1 MKMLKIM
8 ALVML
13 ALVFVMPFAV
23 ADNVASN
30 AVSET
35 KDFLSVE
42 TVRINGDR
50 AQDGDDLYV
59 ERGDQ
64 LRIRVT
70 VQAGHEDVQNAQ
82 IQAFIAGY
90 RYAHYERDLVTD
102 FTRTFD
108 LPAGNKRS
116 FDLNVQVPVEM
127 RQKDAKLRIVV
138 SDENSP
144 NLIVYNYQ
152 LSIFGTSAES
162 AVQITDFLISPS
174 TTVEAGR
181 ALSFR
186 VRAKN
191 VGNDNLDDVTARV
204 SIPALNLNAYETI
217 DFLRIDQTQSFESLV
232 IRLPNNVPAGE
243 YEVVT
248 TITFDRFESVEQRRT
263 ITVLSDEQP
272 SQVEDRTTVT
282 VPPSVN
288 LEKGAGDVLYP
299 VLIENKG
306 ASART
311 YVLSAEQT
319 NGLRVSFDP
328 SSIIVVQAGKAE
340 TVYLRLS
347 APENAQAGDKVI
359 QLVIESGTDRQTVNT
374 KVTVEESNQTT
385 DLRTI
390 LEWSLIVLI
399 VLLIILGLILVF
411 TKMKGNKKEEDS
423 EEDETQTYY

>member
-8 ALVML
+8 ALVMMSMML
-13 ALVFVMPFAV
+13 VMPIAI
-23 ADNVASN
+23 AND
-30 AVSET
+30 
-35 KDFLSVE
+35 DFLSVE

-50 AQDGDDLYV
+50 AEDGDDLYV
-59 ERGDQ
+59 ERGDE

-70 VQAGHEDVQNAQ
+70 VEAGNEDVKNAQ

-116 FDLNVQVPVEM
+116 FDLNVQIPVDM

-152 LSIFGTSAES
+152 LSIFGTAAES

-191 VGNDNLDDVTARV
+191 VGNDVLDDITARV

-217 DFLRIDQTQSFESLV
+217 DHLRVDQTQSFESLV

-248 TITFDRFESVEQRRT
+248 TITFDRFESVQQSRM
-263 ITVLSDEQP
+263 ITVLADDKPTE
-272 SQVEDRTTVT
+272 VEDRTTVT

-288 LEKGAGDVLYP
+288 LEKGSGDVLYP

-319 NGLRVSFDP
+319 NGLRANFDP
-328 SSIIVVQAGKAE
+328 SSIVVVQAGRAE
-340 TVYLRLS
+340 TVFLRLS
-347 APENAQAGDKVI
+347 APENIESGDRVI
-359 QLVIESGTDRQTVNT
+359 QLVIESGEDRQTVNT
-374 KVTVEESNQTT
+374 KVTVEESQTQTT

-399 VLLIILGLILVF
+399 VLLIILGLVLVF
-411 TKMKGNKKEEDS
+411 TKMKGKKEEDS